1 MTLRSTLLVLA
12 AVALV
17 AGCDKAAPTPPGA
30 GTAAPNTAPSGAKP
44 ASDQNVFKVP
54 LDDSA
59 QRGSK
64 TALVTIVEFSD
75 YQCPFCSR
83 AHATVQ
89 QLEKDYG
96 DKLRV
101 VMKQNPLPF
110 HNRAKPA
117 AAAVLAA
124 GEQGKFWEMHDK
136 LFANQKALE
145 DADLEKYAA
154 ELGLDAEKF
163 KASYKDARWN
173 AVYDRDQALARKL
186 GANGTP
192 AFFINGRFLSGA
204 QPVDN
209 FKRIIDEEMKQ
220 AEALVASGV
229 PADQVY
235 GKTIEKG
242 LENAPAAPPKPAQ
255 APAASAKKVD
265 IPAGA
270 PSKGSPT
277 AKVTVVEWSDF
288 ECPFCSRGASVVKEI
303 EKAYGNDVRVVFR
316 HQPLPFHPRAKPAA
330 EAAMA
335 AHEQGKFW
343 EMHDKLFADRTKL
356 SDADFERYAEE
367 IGLDVGKFRASM
379 SSHTFAAVVEQDSAA
394 GTAVGASGT
403 PAFFINGRSL
413 VGAQPFDR
421 FKAMIDEEIKKADEL
436 LKAGTPAAELYAKLN
451 AKNVAEAPAAAP
463 AQPQQP
469 RQPPAPEVKKV
480 EIPRTAPVLGSEKT
494 AKVTIVEWSD
504 FECPFCSRGAA
515 TMKEVAGAYGK
526 DVRLVFRHQPLP
538 FHPRAKPAAEAAM
551 AAHEQGKFWEM
562 HDKLFADR
570 TKLSDADLEKYAEE
584 LKLDMKKFKAAMS
597 SHKFATVVEQD
608 SKEGTALG
616 ASGTPAFFIN
626 GRKVSGAQPFPQL
639 KAIIDEELKK
649 ADALLKA
656 GTKQDKLYATLN
668 QKNVEEA
675 AKAVPAAG
683 APAAP
688 EAPVTIEV
696 GNAPAKGDKKAPV
709 TIVLYSDFQCPFCSR
724 VGPTLKQIEEKYG
737 NKVRVA
743 FKHQPLP
750 FHPNARI
757 AASASMAAHEQGKFW
772 EMHDLLFKNQQK
784 LDRQSLDTYAQE
796 LKLDM
801 RKFTDAMNNDKFK
814 AVIDSDQ
821 AEGNKVGA
829 NGTPTL
835 FVNGRKIVG
844 AQPFENFAKLI
855 DEELAKAPA
864 GGAPKAAK
872 K

>member
-1 MTLRSTLLVLA
+1 MTLRSSLLVLA

-30 GTAAPNTAPSGAKP
+30 GTPAPNTAPSGAKP
-44 ASDQNVFKVP
+44 AGDQNVFKVP

-64 TALVTIVEFSD
+64 AALVTLVEFSD

-96 DKLRV
+96 EKLRV

-117 AAAVLAA
+117 AAAVLSA

-145 DADLEKYAA
+145 DADLEKYAT
-154 ELGLDAEKF
+154 ELGLDVAKF
-163 KASYKDARWN
+163 KASLADAKWN

-192 AFFINGRFLSGA
+192 AFFINGKFLSGA
-204 QPVDN
+204 QPIDN
-209 FKRIIDEEMKQ
+209 FKRIIDEEMKK

-242 LENAPAAPPKPAQ
+242 LEAAPAAPAR
-255 APAASAKKVD
+255 PAAAAAAAKKID

-277 AKVTVVEWSDF
+277 AKVTIVEWSDF
-288 ECPFCSRGASVVKEI
+288 ECPFCSRGAGVMKEV
-303 EKAYGNDVRVVFR
+303 EKAYGNDVRIVFR
-316 HQPLPFHPRAKPAA
+316 NQPLPFHPRAKPSA
-330 EAAMA
+330 EASMA

-343 EMHDKLFADRTKL
+343 EMHDKLFSDRTKL
-356 SDADFERYAEE
+356 SDADIERYAEE
-367 IGLDVGKFRASM
+367 IGLDMGKFRDAM
-379 SSHTFAAVVEQDSAA
+379 SSHKFAAQVEQDSKD
-394 GTAVGASGT
+394 GTMVGASGT
-403 PAFFINGRSL
+403 PAFFVNGRSI

-421 FKAMIDEEIKKADEL
+421 FKSMIDEEMKKADEL

-451 AKNVAEAPAAAP
+451 AKNVAEAPAAP
-463 AQPQQP
+463 AQPQQAP
-469 RQPPAPEVKKV
+469 RPPPAPEVKKV
-480 EIPRTAPVLGSEKT
+480 EIPKTAPVLGSEKT
-494 AKVTIVEWSD
+494 AKVTLVAWSD
-504 FECPFCSRGAA
+504 FQCPFCSRVVP
-515 TMKEVAGAYGK
+515 TMKKIEETYGK
-526 DVRLVFRHQPLP
+526 DVRMVFRHQPLP

-551 AAHEQGKFWEM
+551 AAQEQGKFWQM
-562 HDKLFADR
+562 HDKLFENQKA
-570 TKLSDADLEKYAEE
+570 LEDADLEKYAAD

-597 SHKFATVVEQD
+597 THKFAAQVEQD
-608 SKEGTALG
+608 SKDGTAVG

-626 GRKVSGAQPFPQL
+626 GRKVTGAQPFEQF
-639 KAIIDEELKK
+639 KAVIDEELKK
-649 ADALLKA
+649 ADALLKS
-656 GTKQDKLYATLN
+656 GTKQDKLYAALN
-668 QKNVEEA
+668 DKNVADA

-683 APAAP
+683 APADA
-688 EAPVTIEV
+688 APVNIEV

-709 TIVLYSDFQCPFCSR
+709 TVVIYSDFQCPFCSR

-772 EMHDLLFKNQQK
+772 EMHDLLFANQQK
-784 LDRQSLDTYAQE
+784 LDRQSLDTYAQQ

-801 RKFTDAMNNDKFK
+801 RKFTDAMNSDKFK
-814 AVIDSDQ
+814 AYIDADQ
-821 AEGNKVGA
+821 AEAGKVGA

-835 FVNGRKIVG
+835 FVNGQKIVG

-855 DEELAKAPA
+855 DAELAKAPA
-864 GGAPKAAK
+864 AGAFGAK